1 MNENATNDE
10 ELMKVMGLNA
20 GMVEGYSQ
28 VSLEPVGFRY
38 EENWGWADTWCAR
51 HRAYSHRMGEWI
63 VVDGRRV
70 VVQKGRPKSK
80 KELLLKWREMQS
92 EAEAAARC
100 WKYEQENERYS

>member
-51 HRAYSHRMGEWI
+51 HRA
-63 VVDGRRV
+63 
-70 VVQKGRPKSK
+70 
-80 KELLLKWREMQS
+80 
-92 EAEAAARC
+92 
-100 WKYEQENERYS
+100 